1 MKMDDLGG
9 KTPIFGVTS
18 ISRLFSSR
26 HPGLTSGSVFKE
38 SPNMPKK
45 KHQISGSVALDFV
58 GIIRISFWNSNAW
71 CELGD
76 PKELC
81 KIQSVL
87 DILLDGFKYFLFSS
101 LFGEDSHFD

>member
-9 KTPIFGVTS
+9 KNPIFGVTS

-45 KHQISGSVALDFV
+45 KTPQLRFGGHGRLQG
-58 GIIRISFWNSNAW
+58 IRISFWSKTMPGVNL
-71 CELGD
+71 E
-76 PKELC
+76 
-81 KIQSVL
+81 IQKN
-87 DILLDGFKYFLFSS
+87 FAKYRVF
-101 LFGEDSHFD
+101 